1 MMYVRKTGIRCYDGA
16 MALKATICKAT
27 LTIADMDR
35 AYYAEHSLTLAQHPS
50 ENDERLMV
58 RLCAF
63 AMNASETLE
72 FTRGLSTD
80 DEPELWDRTLTGEID
95 LWIELGL
102 PDEDRIRK
110 ACNRARRVRVYAYG
124 GRVVDVWWQKLHGKL
139 GRYDNLEVINLDREG
154 TQALADMADKGM
166 TLQCTI
172 QEGQVGVG
180 DESSHVMLEP
190 EWLLSLIS

>member
-1 MMYVRKTGIRCYDGA
+1 
-16 MALKATICKAT
+16 MALKATICKAA

-35 AYYAEHSLTLAQHPS
+35 QYYGDHSLTLAQHPS

-58 RLCAF
+58 RLLAF
-63 AMNASETLE
+63 ALNASETLE

-80 DEPELWDRTLTGEID
+80 DEPELWDRNLTGEID

-124 GRVVDVWWQKLHGKL
+124 GRIVDVWWQKLHGKL
-139 GRYDNLEVINLDREG
+139 GRYDNLEVINLPRDG

-166 TLQCTI
+166 ALQCTI

-180 DESSHVMLEP
+180 NEHSHVMLEP
-190 EWLLSLIS
+190 EWLLSLTS